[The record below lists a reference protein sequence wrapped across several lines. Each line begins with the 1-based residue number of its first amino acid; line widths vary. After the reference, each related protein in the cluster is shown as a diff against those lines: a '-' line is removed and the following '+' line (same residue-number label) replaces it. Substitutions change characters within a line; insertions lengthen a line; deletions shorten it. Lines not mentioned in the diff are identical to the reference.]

1 MPQTRLYSLADS
13 FPLDQYSD
21 LADQDLVFRP
31 QAFLGLTHITPV
43 SAVETKQ
50 AFLEIGQPTSNWEI
64 STTHLTDTI
73 AMSPTVSPVM
83 NREINISSI
92 IISQQSNRP
101 IEEYPQTQQPTN
113 SEVPQIPIGLWGLI
127 PILILFGWVSVWM
140 LRNRSSKSEPI
151 TKNNQPLST
160 TSQSKNQ
167 ALETTHSATQT
178 ISETDSVSYPSI
190 LEVTNSAKIEDKS
203 LEESSQFNHSE
214 DEKINETPENLE
226 EVSTQENQE
235 PILAN
240 IRAEPFVVLDN
251 QVIERYQDHDLEADL
266 WHDTEEKIEDVSE
279 VENEV
284 LEVNHLDETQ
294 EKNKNLTEVQE
305 EEVIFSAVENEP
317 LAEQQNNH
325 IEETEPSLTL
335 SVTPESDKN
344 QIDQVKS
351 TQTLAKSIILDSEPI
366 ILDSELD
373 SETETQDDQFKNIES
388 EELTIDFAI
397 AELVKTLEEDQI
409 KPPEIITNLAE
420 KEEKTTESLT
430 ENLTDNLT
438 QPGNVALTGGV
449 ASRVSTE
456 SLDTVNEPQEA
467 DEIEAP
473 VEASEA
479 IVDQSLHT
487 ETPEIENISAATS
500 DTLDSTADSSTRV
513 GGAIAGMAFPEIDNG
528 SDSASDSKSDN
539 AQDIKQT
546 TDTISSMTDVPRPQ
560 TGTSQPATVTASNP
574 PKQPKHSEVAS
585 SIVEASVEASEE
597 ESSLSDHESWI
608 VLELHDPENLYA
620 YWNILDEDR
629 QQIRQ
634 QGGQQFALRFYDVT
648 FIDMDVQK
656 PHSLQEYEC
665 EESAKELY
673 IHVPMKQRDYIAEI
687 GYVTEEGR
695 WLKLVRSTYIHFP
708 WDFPWPETPPETTD
722 EAEDEPVDQ
731 PEEETAEP
739 TDQIEPSLE
748 DHPEETET
756 ITDVEQPQ
764 TQSGLDVISTEETA
778 VIEPPSTSVK
788 HQELDQ
794 NIPSTETVKT
804 TRKPNI
810 SSPKLEQPKSVQKV
824 EIFSIES
831 PQLVEEPAKKASTS
845 AAETLSEDE
854 TQSNIAAT
862 KFNLGQSE
870 TTEQLAVVDEG
881 LPKLPEGY
889 GETKIVLLPID
900 PNFIYVYWDIPNE
913 DREKLRQQGGK
924 QLALRVCDVTEID
937 LDTQD
942 PYSVEFYEC
951 DELAR
956 EWHISVPMSDRDYLV
971 EIGYITNNQRWLL
984 LARSLHVRVP
994 PIYPSDR
1001 EDYQQRTV
1009 TWEENLR
1016 GNFFFNLRST
1026 DSLLSFLNKTI
1037 EMFQNPFSNP
1047 ITS

>member
-1 MPQTRLYSLADS
+1 MPQTRLYFLAAS

-43 SAVETKQ
+43 SAVETKL
-50 AFLEIGQPTSNWEI
+50 AFLEIEQSTSNWAI
-64 STTHLTDTI
+64 STHLTDTI

-83 NREINISSI
+83 NRPINISST

-101 IEEYPQTQQPTN
+101 IEEYPQTEQPAN
-113 SEVPQIPIGLWGLI
+113 SEVLRIPIGLWGLI
-127 PILILFGWVSVWM
+127 PILILFGLVSVWM
-140 LRNRSSKSEPI
+140 LRNRASKSEPI

-160 TSQSKNQ
+160 TSQSENK

-178 ISETDSVSYPSI
+178 ISETDSVSDPSI
-190 LEVTNSAKIEDKS
+190 LEVTNSAKIEEKS

-214 DEKINETPENLE
+214 DDQINETPENLE
-226 EVSTQENQE
+226 DVSTQENGE

-266 WHDTEEKIEDVSE
+266 WHDTEEKIEDVSA
-279 VENEV
+279 VQNQV
-284 LEVNHLDETQ
+284 LEASNLDETQ
-294 EKNKNLTEVQE
+294 ENNKNLIEVQE

-317 LAEQQNNH
+317 LAEQQNNQ
-325 IEETEPSLTL
+325 IEEAEPSLTL
-335 SVTPESDKN
+335 SVTSESDKN
-344 QIDQVKS
+344 QIDQLQS
-351 TQTLAKSIILDSEPI
+351 TQTLAKSIILDSE
-366 ILDSELD
+366 LD
-373 SETETQDDQFKNIES
+373 SETETKDDQFKNIES

-397 AELVKTLEEDQI
+397 AESVNPLEEDQI

-467 DEIEAP
+467 DEIKAP

-487 ETPEIENISAATS
+487 ETLEIENISAATS

-546 TDTISSMTDVPRPQ
+546 TDTISSMTDVPRQQ
-560 TGTSQPATVTASNP
+560 TETSQPATVTTSNP

-585 SIVEASVEASEE
+585 SIVEASVVASEE

-673 IHVPMKQRDYIAEI
+673 IHVPMKERDYIAEI

-708 WDFPWPETPPETTD
+708 WDFPWPEPPPETTD

-739 TDQIEPSLE
+739 TDQIEPSPE
-748 DHPEETET
+748 DQPEETET
-756 ITDVEQPQ
+756 TTGVEHAP
-764 TQSGLDVISTEETA
+764 TQSGLDTISTEVSS
-778 VIEPPSTSVK
+778 VIEPPSTSIK
-788 HQELDQ
+788 NPEFDQ
-794 NIPSTETVKT
+794 NIPSTETVNT
-804 TRKPNI
+804 TSQPHR
-810 SSPKLEQPKSVQKV
+810 SSPKREESKSVPKV

-831 PQLVEEPAKKASTS
+831 PQLVEPSTASTS
-845 AAETLSEDE
+845 AEEMLSEDE

-870 TTEQLAVVDEG
+870 TIEQLAAVDEG
-881 LPKLPEGY
+881 LPSLPDGY

-971 EIGYITNNQRWLL
+971 EIGYITNDQRWLL

-1016 GNFFFNLRST
+1016 RNFFFNLRSMN
-1026 DSLLSFLNKTI
+1026 SSLSFLNKTMQ
-1037 EMFQNPFSNP
+1037 MFQNPFSNP

>member
-1 MPQTRLYSLADS
+1 MPQTQLYFLADS
-13 FPLDQYSD
+13 FPLSQYSD
-21 LADQDLVFRP
+21 LADQYLVFRP

-43 SAVETKQ
+43 SAVETKLT
-50 AFLEIGQPTSNWEI
+50 FSNWAI
-64 STTHLTDTI
+64 STHLTDTI

-83 NREINISSI
+83 NRPINISST
-92 IISQQSNRP
+92 IISQQSNSP
-101 IEEYPQTQQPTN
+101 IEEYPQTQQPAN

-127 PILILFGWVSVWM
+127 PILIIFGLVSVWM
-140 LRNRSSKSEPI
+140 LRNRSSQSEPI
-151 TKNNQPLST
+151 TKNHQPLST
-160 TSQSKNQ
+160 TPQSENQ
-167 ALETTHSATQT
+167 ALETTHSATKT
-178 ISETDSVSYPSI
+178 ISETDSVS
-190 LEVTNSAKIEDKS
+190 
-203 LEESSQFNHSE
+203 ESYQFNHS
-214 DEKINETPENLE
+214 KSGNINENSENSE
-226 EVSTQENQE
+226 EVLKQENE
-235 PILAN
+235 ETILSE
-240 IRAEPFVVLDN
+240 IRSEPFVVIDN

-266 WHDTEEKIEDVSE
+266 WHDTEEKTEDVSA

-284 LEVNHLDETQ
+284 EKSSQFQDLEASRLDETQ
-294 EKNKNLTEVQE
+294 AAPENLTEVQE
-305 EEVIFSAVENEP
+305 EEIIFSAVENEP
-317 LAEQQNNH
+317 LAEQANNQ
-325 IEETEPSLTL
+325 IEAAEPSLIL
-335 SVTPESDKN
+335 SVTPESDN
-344 QIDQVKS
+344 HQIDELKS
-351 TQTLAKSIILDSEPI
+351 TQPLPEPIFLDSET
-366 ILDSELD
+366 D
-373 SETETQDDQFKNIES
+373 SETETQDDQTKTILS
-388 EELTIDFAI
+388 EELTINSAI
-397 AELVKTLEEDQI
+397 AEPVKTLEENQI
-409 KPPEIITNLAE
+409 QSPETEHTDSEIITNFADQ
-420 KEEKTTESLT
+420 EERIT

-438 QPGNVALTGGV
+438 ETENVALTGGV
-449 ASRVSTE
+449 ASVGSTE
-456 SLDTVNEPQEA
+456 SLDTVNEPQEV
-467 DEIEAP
+467 DEIKAT

-479 IVDQSLHT
+479 VNPSLYT
-487 ETPEIENISAATS
+487 ETLEIENISAATS

-528 SDSASDSKSDN
+528 SDSASDSRSDS

-560 TGTSQPATVTASNP
+560 TETSQPAT
-574 PKQPKHSEVAS
+574 PKHSKVAS
-585 SIVEASVEASEE
+585 SIVEASAEASEE
-597 ESSLSDHESWI
+597 ESSLSDHKSWI

-673 IHVPMKQRDYIAEI
+673 IHVPMKERDYIAEI

-708 WDFPWPETPPETTD
+708 WDFPWPEKPPQTTD
-722 EAEDEPVDQ
+722 EAEDEAEDK
-731 PEEETAEP
+731 PEVETPEP
-739 TDQIEPSLE
+739 TDKIEPSPE
-748 DHPEETET
+748 DQPEETET
-756 ITDVEQPQ
+756 ITNVEQPP
-764 TQSGLDVISTEETA
+764 TKSGLDVISTEETA

-788 HQELDQ
+788 HQEFDQ
-794 NIPSTETVKT
+794 KIPSAETVQT
-804 TRKPNI
+804 TSQPNI
-810 SSPKLEQPKSVQKV
+810 SSPKIEQPKSVHKV

-831 PQLVEEPAKKASTS
+831 PQLVEEPSKASTS
-845 AAETLSEDE
+845 APETLSEDE

-870 TTEQLAVVDEG
+870 TIEQLAVVDEG

-956 EWHISVPMSDRDYLV
+956 EWHISIPMSDRDYLV
-971 EIGYITNNQRWLL
+971 EIGYITNDQRWLL

-1026 DSLLSFLNKTI
+1026 DSLFSFLNQTI
-1037 EMFQNPFSNP
+1037 QMFQNPFSNP
-1047 ITS
+1047 IIS